1 MPHITCENCGDKF
14 YDSRKSC
21 PNCSFERTD
30 GKGKEVDVKSNTK
43 KLFIGILKILIF
55 IYALYRLIK
64 PFVKFYWGTE
74 I

>member
-43 KLFIGILKILIF
+43 KTV
-55 IYALYRLIK
+55 YRNSENSNLYLR
-64 PFVKFYWGTE
+64 FV
-74 I
+74 